1 MEVDAGSLAVFDSN
15 AVAIGSDMGAL
26 QVDQTLLERAQA
38 ATQALFDVVFA
49 LPVEATDANGVL
61 AILPTPSTKLPRA
74 LPVPS
79 EAKLTTRWEKFAKE
93 KGIMKR
99 KKGRRV
105 FDEKSGEL
113 KVRYGY
119 DEKREK
125 DRVPDDWLIEV
136 PNSNNVKRSA
146 GFDQGTETDAYSQ
159 RAQDKA
165 ERVAKNKSQ
174 QRRNQLENAAS
185 GLTPKEARK
194 MHLKAQLK
202 DAKTSTASIGRFD
215 ETVKGEEKVKFK
227 RAKRKFDD
235 VTGDAKNE
243 RAKVS
248 KVVEGVNKKVNPDGG
263 IIATKAVSQIVQ
275 QQKRAPMQKKRGGKK

>member
-79 EAKLTTRWEKFAKE
+79 EAKLTTRWEK
-93 KGIMKR
+93 
-99 KKGRRV
+99 
-105 FDEKSGEL
+105 
-113 KVRYGY
+113 
-119 DEKREK
+119 EK